1 MNVVEMVSK
10 EKKVKPVSTV
20 KMVLKVTPEK
30 SATVNTV
37 AQELGVNAVKP
48 VNQVL
53 QVDPV
58 LVSLVD
64 QVTSETEVNADLR
77 DHAVNQENRLLMIF
91 AGFQVIE
98 VSKGQKVFK
107 VKLGLMETQE
117 KLVKTVQMVNLA
129 TEDLAANA
137 VNADQGAIP
146 LTRACPVKTV
156 PLVHQVATVSTVAPV
171 STGGWV
177 FEGKPANMVNLVH
190 KVT

>member
-1 MNVVEMVSK
+1 MVSK
-10 EKKVKPVSTV
+10 EKKAKPVSTV

-30 SATVNTV
+30 LATVNTV
-37 AQELGVNAVKP
+37 AQELGVNAVKQ

-53 QVDPV
+53 QVDLV
-58 LVSLVD
+58 SVSLVD
-64 QVTSETEVNADLR
+64 QVISETEVNVDRR
-77 DHAVNQENRLLMIF
+77 DHAVNQENLLLMIF

-107 VKLGLMETQE
+107 VKLGPMETQE
-117 KLVKTVQMVNLA
+117 ELVKTVRMVNLA

-137 VNADQGAIP
+137 VNAGQEAIP

-156 PLVHQVATVSTVAPV
+156 PLVHQVATVSTVAQV

-177 FEGKPANMVNLVH
+177 FEGKPANKGNLVH